1 MNDLQEY
8 QEGPLSML
16 RECVENSTKV
26 IIDIGGKGDKKLI
39 AQVVSFDHRFN
50 MILRDIVEEWNERRG
65 RETIHRKRNIA
76 KMFLPGHSVRII
88 DKVTDS

>member
-1 MNDLQEY
+1 MNDLQDY

-16 RECVENSTKV
+16 KDCVENGTKI
-26 IIDIGGKGDKKLI
+26 IIDIAGKGDKKLI

-50 MILRDIVEEWNERRG
+50 MILRDIVEEWIERRG
-65 RETIHRKRNIA
+65 KVKIHRKRNIA

-88 DKVTDS
+88 VKVTE

>member
-1 MNDLQEY
+1 
-8 QEGPLSML
+8 ML
-16 RECVENSTKV
+16 RKCVENNTKV

-65 RETIHRKRNIA
+65 RETIYRKRNIA
-76 KMFLPGHSVRII
+76 KMFLPGHSVKII
-88 DKVTDS
+88 VKVTE